1 MSQLYRNPPFRAE
14 HLGSLLRPDEL
25 LDTKTAYEQGKV
37 PESDLVAVENREIKQ
52 VAETQK
58 KLGYAAMSD
67 GEYRRH
73 SKRLPCYFPFIEQR

>member
-25 LDTKTAYEQGKV
+25 LKTKTAYEQGKV

-52 VAETQK
+52 IVETQR
-58 KLGYAAMSD
+58 KLGFAAITD

-73 SKRLPCYFPFIEQR
+73 SKRLPHPHLLRTD